1 MAASIQR
8 FAKTLY
14 GLSPS
19 LFHPLRQNQSCLQR
33 LPGRT
38 WRSPVTA
45 PGHSLCTAASL
56 QDEDA
61 AQTAEALSRYKDR
74 PWDYLESEEYIEKY
88 GANTVWASYRRN
100 HKGGIPPQKTRKTC
114 IRGDKIS
121 GNPCPICRDPNV
133 IIHHQNVKLLQQFI
147 SPHTGQV
154 YDPTRT
160 GVCMK
165 QQKKLNEAIN
175 TARDHGFLPF
185 QIPHVEYSGEDFS
198 NSHDAVGSTPPP
210 LSLTSGDSW
219 YEWYGEVT
227 PDEKEVAK
235 VKKIY
240 KAYLK

>member
-8 FAKTLY
+8 FAKVFC

-19 LFHPLRQNQSCLQR
+19 IFYPLRHCQR
-33 LPGRT
+33 VPGR
-38 WRSPVTA
+38 RCLP
-45 PGHSLCTAASL
+45 PSLFITPSQPFCKSASH

-61 AQTAEALSRYKDR
+61 AHTAEILSRYKDR
-74 PWDYLESEEYIEKY
+74 PWDYLESEEYIKRY
-88 GANTVWASYRRN
+88 GDSQVWTGYRRN

-114 IRGDKIS
+114 IRGDKIC
-121 GNPCPICRDPNV
+121 GNPCPICRDQNI

-147 SPHTGQV
+147 SPHTGMV

-165 QQKKLNEAIN
+165 QQKKLNEAID
-175 TARDHGFLPF
+175 TARDQGLLSF
-185 QIPHVEYSGEDFS
+185 QIPHVEFSGEDYS

-210 LSLTSGDSW
+210 PSLTSGDIW
-219 YEWYGEVT
+219 YKWYGEIMA
-227 PDEKEVAK
+227 DEKEVAK